1 MLPSTPVG
9 LAADLDYR
17 ITAPNVVQRGV
28 RVAASTRPGSTV
40 LARILPSL
48 DRSVTR
54 LSRGRTTAAEL
65 LAGLPVVE
73 VTTTGRR
80 SGRARRTQL
89 IAIPIGD
96 TLALL
101 GTNFG
106 QASTPTWALNLEADP
121 TAVLTHQHRRVT
133 VVARPATEA
142 ERTAVLERAAQ
153 VYLGYPKY
161 LGRISGRT
169 VRIFILTPAPTAEPP
184 RP

>member
-1 MLPSTPVG
+1 VG

-17 ITAPNVVQRGV
+17 IAAPNVLQRGV
-28 RVAASTRPGSTV
+28 RLAASSRVGSRV
-40 LARILPSL
+40 LARLLPPL
-48 DRSVTR
+48 DRAVAR
-54 LSRGRTTAAEL
+54 LSRGRTTAVEL
-65 LAGLPVVE
+65 LAGLPVIE

-80 SGRARRTQL
+80 SGRTRRTQL
-89 IAIPIGD
+89 IAIPVAD

-121 TAVLTHQHRRVT
+121 TAVLTHKHRRVE
-133 VVARPATEA
+133 VVARPADDG
-142 ERTAVLERAAQ
+142 ERATVLDRAGQ

-169 VRIFILTPAPTAEPP
+169 VRIFILTPTASVSTTGP
-184 RP
+184 

>member
-1 MLPSTPVG
+1 MG
-9 LAADLDYR
+9 LATDLDYR
-17 ITAPNVVQRGV
+17 ITAPNAVQRGV
-28 RVAASTRPGSTV
+28 RLAASTRPGSKV
-40 LARILPSL
+40 LARVLPSL
-48 DRSVTR
+48 DRTVAR
-54 LSRGRTTAAEL
+54 LSRGRTTAVEL

-73 VTTTGRR
+73 VATTGRR
-80 SGRARRTQL
+80 SGTTRRTQL
-89 IAIPIGD
+89 IAIPVAD

-121 TAVLTHQHRRVT
+121 AAVVTHKHRRVA
-133 VVARPATEA
+133 VVARAASEQ
-142 ERTAVLERAAQ
+142 ERTEVLDRAGQ

-169 VRIFILTPAPTAEPP
+169 VRIFVLDPAPST

>member
-1 MLPSTPVG
+1 MG
-9 LAADLDYR
+9 LAADLDYS
-17 ITAPNVVQRGV
+17 ITAPNVFQRGV
-28 RVAASTRPGSTV
+28 RLAASTRPGSAI
-40 LARILPSL
+40 LARLLPTL
-48 DRSVTR
+48 DRTVAR
-54 LSRGRTTAAEL
+54 LSRGRTTAVEL

-80 SGRARRTQL
+80 SGKTRRTQL
-89 IAIPIGD
+89 IAIPVAD

-121 TAVLTHQHRRVT
+121 AAVVTHRHL
-133 VVARPATEA
+133 VVPVLARAANES
-142 ERTAVLERAAQ
+142 ERAEVLDRAGQ

-169 VRIFILTPAPTAEPP
+169 VRVFILAPAAPATSDG
-184 RP
+184 R

>member
-1 MLPSTPVG
+1 MG

-17 ITAPNVVQRGV
+17 IATPNAVQRGV
-28 RVAASTRPGSTV
+28 RLAASSRVGSRAS
-40 LARILPSL
+40 ARLLPSL
-48 DRSVTR
+48 DRAVGR

-65 LAGLPVVE
+65 LAGLPVIE

-80 SGRARRTQL
+80 SGTTRRTQL
-89 IAIPIGD
+89 AAIPVAD

-121 TAVLTHQHRRVT
+121 TAVLSHRHRAVP

-142 ERTAVLERAAQ
+142 ERAEVLNRAGQ

-169 VRIFILTPAPTAEPP
+169 VRIFILTPTASVSTHGP
-184 RP
+184 

>member
-1 MLPSTPVG
+1 VG

-17 ITAPNVVQRGV
+17 ITAPNAAQRGV
-28 RVAASTRPGSTV
+28 RLVASTRPGSMV
-40 LARILPSL
+40 LARTLPSL
-48 DRSVTR
+48 DRTVAR
-54 LSRGRTTAAEL
+54 LSRGRTTAVEL
-65 LAGLPVVE
+65 LAGLPVIE

-80 SGRARRTQL
+80 SGKTRRTQL
-89 IAIPIGD
+89 IAIPVAD

-121 TAVLTHQHRRVT
+121 VAVVTHQHRRVA
-133 VVARPATEA
+133 VVARAASEE
-142 ERTAVLERAAQ
+142 ERTEVLDRAGQ

-169 VRIFILTPAPTAEPP
+169 VRIFILAPSPP
-184 RP
+184 PH